1 MYAHTHLSP
10 AAPALHP
17 NSHPH
22 AAAYINT
29 GTDEL
34 VESSRWFPRVR
45 VKEITPSKDMQK
57 KDKEE
62 RWQSESWRT
71 QLIFSEHNDVISK
84 LDRLKKKNKK
94 KTRPWLVIWLLLILW
109 LRSHSEWK
117 TGVLCRE
124 WLWGGEQATNSGKD
138 NDVAQLWKVSDVWL
152 QLWEKRDWGRSP
164 QMRAVTPGNTTSQ
177 STQSQSIDRAHV
189 WIKWREG
196 DRGIAFLLQRV
207 STDSGLIECLWQG
220 HCPKRWWS

>member
-10 AAPALHP
+10 AAPTLHP

-84 LDRLKKKNKK
+84 LDRLKKKKK
-94 KTRPWLVIWLLLILW
+94 NTDLASAHLVAEVTLRVEDRSTLPWVTV
-109 LRSHSEWK
+109 R
-117 TGVLCRE
+117 
-124 WLWGGEQATNSGKD
+124 
-138 NDVAQLWKVSDVWL
+138 
-152 QLWEKRDWGRSP
+152 GR
-164 QMRAVTPGNTTSQ
+164 TSYKQ
-177 STQSQSIDRAHV
+177 
-189 WIKWREG
+189 W
-196 DRGIAFLLQRV
+196 
-207 STDSGLIECLWQG
+207 
-220 HCPKRWWS
+220 

>member
-29 GTDEL
+29 GRDEL

-84 LDRLKKKNKK
+84 LDRLKKKKQKK
-94 KTRPWLVIWLLLILW
+94 KLDRSWWSGLCSSCGWGHTQSGRQEYFAVSDCEGANKLQTVVRTTMLLSFE
-109 LRSHSEWK
+109 RSPTCDCSCGRRG
-117 TGVLCRE
+117 T
-124 WLWGGEQATNSGKD
+124 GGEVHKWEQWRLATP
-138 NDVAQLWKVSDVWL
+138 LP
-152 QLWEKRDWGRSP
+152 SP
-164 QMRAVTPGNTTSQ
+164 HRAK
-177 STQSQSIDRAHV
+177 A
-189 WIKWREG
+189 
-196 DRGIAFLLQRV
+196 
-207 STDSGLIECLWQG
+207 LIELT
-220 HCPKRWWS
+220 SE